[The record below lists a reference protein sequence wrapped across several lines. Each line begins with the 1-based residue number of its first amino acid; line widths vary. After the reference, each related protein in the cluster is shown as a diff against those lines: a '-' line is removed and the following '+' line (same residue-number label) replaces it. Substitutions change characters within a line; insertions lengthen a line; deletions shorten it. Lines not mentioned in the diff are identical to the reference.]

1 MNRRKRNSLTP
12 VKRIVRSLNDLL
24 ENGGTTPE
32 NAFAALRFAVDGS
45 GDPEAMTAL
54 ARFYRDGT
62 GCEQDG
68 GKAMDLLR
76 KAAAAGWP
84 EAQYTLGMRYYLG
97 DLVGKDLVEAARW
110 FGAAAGQEHSLA
122 AVYLGRCGV
131 DSVPSAPLSDPE
143 DDDPLPLDEDELDD
157 VMEDETL
164 LLESFLEYEPSGE
177 RARYARYDRSNPGCS
192 EDNPLVVPDSRNVR
206 RREAGLL
213 EGLLCTIPHRYV
225 DYEVERR
232 VESRRNGRDL
242 DHYTV
247 RVFSHPLLAEGEDG
261 RPYLPAR
268 RYLGTE
274 EYWFDVTAGWKN
286 IEREEAVEEE
296 ELREEL
302 GVFEED

>member
-1 MNRRKRNSLTP
+1 MKKNRKTLTP
-12 VKRIVRSLNDLL
+12 VKRIVRNLNDLL
-24 ENGGTTPE
+24 DNGSTTPE
-32 NAFAALRFAVDGS
+32 NAFAMLRFAVDGS
-45 GDPEAMTAL
+45 GDPEAMTVL
-54 ARFYRDGT
+54 ARFYREGI
-62 GCEQDG
+62 GCERNG
-68 GKAMDLLR
+68 GKALELLR
-76 KAAAAGWP
+76 KAAVAGWP
-84 EAQYTLGMRYYLG
+84 DAQYILGMRYYLG

-110 FGAAAGQEHSLA
+110 FGAAANQEHSLA

-131 DSVPSAPLSDPE
+131 DPVPSIPLVDPE
-143 DDDPLPLDEDELDD
+143 EDDPLPVDEDELDD
-157 VMEDETL
+157 LMEDETL
-164 LLESFLEYEPSGE
+164 LLESFLEYDPSGD
-177 RARYARYDRSNPGCS
+177 RARYDSYDRSNPGCS
-192 EDNPLVVPDSRNVR
+192 EDNPLVVSENRDVR
-206 RREAGLL
+206 RREADLL

-247 RVFSHPLLAEGEDG
+247 RVFSHPLLAEGEEG

-286 IEREEAVEEE
+286 IEREAAVEEE
-296 ELREEL
+296 ELLEEL

>member
-1 MNRRKRNSLTP
+1 MKKNRNTLTP
-12 VKRIVRSLNDLL
+12 VKRVIRDLNDLL
-24 ENGGTTPE
+24 DNGSTTPE
-32 NAFAALRFAVDGS
+32 NAIAMLRFAVDGS

-54 ARFYRDGT
+54 ALFYREGI

-68 GKAMDLLR
+68 GKALDLLR
-76 KAAAAGWP
+76 KAAGAGWP
-84 EAQYTLGMRYYLG
+84 EAQYILGMRYYLG

-110 FGAAAGQEHSLA
+110 FGAAANQEHSLA

-131 DSVPSAPLSDPE
+131 DPVPSVPLTDPE
-143 DDDPLPLDEDELDD
+143 EDDPLPVDEDELDD
-157 VMEDETL
+157 VMEDEML
-164 LLESFLEYEPSGE
+164 LLESFLEYDPSGD
-177 RARYARYDRSNPGCS
+177 RARYASYDRSNPGCS
-192 EDNPLVVPDSRNVR
+192 ENNPLVVPDSRDVR
-206 RREAGLL
+206 RREAELL

-232 VESRRNGRDL
+232 AESTRNGHDL

-247 RVFSHPLLAEGEDG
+247 RVFTHPLLAEGEDG

-268 RYLGTE
+268 RYIGTE
-274 EYWFDVTAGWKN
+274 EYWFDVTAGWKDM
-286 IEREEAVEEE
+286 EREAAVEEE